1 MVVHSS
7 FFGLQDM
14 MFYSFCFLKSCQ
26 RILEKTSLE
35 KSTQRWSILSGA
47 QGQLC
52 IFETKQ
58 LHGTIQ
64 PWHLRKKKKT
74 ASHAPKGETAFF
86 RRILGGSR
94 IPHGFHQCF
103 HVQPFLLLQWLREEG
118 FHPHLW
124 ALIFFLKYTD
134 MLKRV
139 FIGKQWFP
147 EFCVHW
153 FMYLY

>member
-1 MVVHSS
+1 MVAHSS
-7 FFGLQDM
+7 FFGLQDV

-26 RILEKTSLE
+26 WIMEKTGLE
-35 KSTQRWSILSGA
+35 KSTQQWSILSGA

-64 PWHLRKKKKT
+64 PWHLRKKPS
-74 ASHAPKGETAFF
+74 SHAPKGETAFF
-86 RRILGGSR
+86 QRILGGSR

-124 ALIFFLKYTD
+124 ALIFFFEIHRYVK
-134 MLKRV
+134 K
-139 FIGKQWFP
+139 G
-147 EFCVHW
+147 
-153 FMYLY
+153 LYWKTVISRILCSLIHLLIY